1 MLKKR
6 LIFTLLYQHGQFM
19 LSRNFRL
26 QKVGNLQWL
35 KSNYNFSH
43 ISYSIDELVV
53 LDVSRGQKQT
63 EEFCAVLKSL
73 SEGCFVPIAAGGG
86 VKTLDTARNLLRSG
100 ADKVV
105 VNSALYEDSNFIQ
118 QLASDFGQQ
127 CVVASIDIKSSPDGG
142 FQAWSECGS
151 VCQPVSAAYW
161 IDRVTQS
168 AIGEL
173 YLNSMDRDGTG
184 QGYDLRIL
192 DLLPKNMP
200 KPLILAG
207 GVGNASHL
215 AAGLADARV
224 DAVATAHLFNFVGN
238 GLKQARQTLISG
250 GVDLPLWDI
259 QLLEHHLS
267 DLNSQKAMDV
277 ARD

>member
-6 LIFTLLYQHGQFM
+6 LIFTLLYQNGQFM

-35 KSNYNFSH
+35 QSNYNFSQ
-43 ISYSIDELVV
+43 ISYSIDELIV

-63 EEFCAVLKSL
+63 EEFCAVLRKL

-86 VKTLDTARNLLRSG
+86 VKTIDTARNLLRSG

-105 VNSALYEDSNFIQ
+105 VNSALYEKNNFIQ
-118 QLASDFGQQ
+118 QLASEFGQQ
-127 CVVASIDIKSSPDGG
+127 CVVASMDIMYSPDEG
-142 FQAWSECGS
+142 FQVWSDSGG
-151 VCQPVSAAYW
+151 VCQRESAAYW
-161 IDRVTQS
+161 IEEVTQA

-173 YLNSMDRDGTG
+173 YLNSIDRDGTG
-184 QGYDLRIL
+184 QGYDLRLL
-192 DLLPKNMP
+192 DLLPSNMH

-207 GVGNASHL
+207 GVGNAAHL
-215 AAGLADARV
+215 AAGLADSRV

-238 GLKQARQTLISG
+238 GLKQARQALITG
-250 GVDLPLWDI
+250 GVDLPLWDVK
-259 QLLEHHLS
+259 LLEHHLS
-267 DLNSQKAMDV
+267 DL
-277 ARD
+277 